1 MKTLQRNPRN
11 SINRSFACIPQRS
24 SLLLLVTAN
33 ILLTSVNVFG
43 TTNHPPAVSWIK
55 DQAITTGGSN
65 KNLSLTPDFS
75 PVITGSREWK
85 PFKRLL
91 PCGRAGTRLKP
102 DVNEK

>member
-55 DQAITTGGSN
+55 DQALSDQQGQQDSFETVYFRAWDSEALSVRPQLQSNITQVARI
-65 KNLSLTPDFS
+65 F
-75 PVITGSREWK
+75 
-85 PFKRLL
+85 
-91 PCGRAGTRLKP
+91 
-102 DVNEK
+102 